1 MELTSAE
8 QVYHVTRICVDSY
21 EKQVP
26 TGWICNPYLE
36 EAVPFHGV
44 MQFLLRMEALL
55 DQLNFPQSF
64 TANRGMPD
72 TLTTATPSHGMRE
85 GSCSAGTPAGRAP
98 WPGTAGRSNSGAF
111 WSCCS
116 SWTGRWRRP
125 AASPPRPDR
134 GNHHVTQAA
143 EAAHSEY

>member
-26 TGWICNPYLE
+26 TGWICNPDLE

-85 GSCSAGTPAGRAP
+85 GAVETFSLRILFRRNASWQGSLAWDSREEPFRSVLELLFLLDAALRESAGDPAPAE
-98 WPGTAGRSNSGAF
+98 
-111 WSCCS
+111 
-116 SWTGRWRRP
+116 TG
-125 AASPPRPDR
+125 
-134 GNHHVTQAA
+134 
-143 EAAHSEY
+143 EAIT

>member
-85 GSCSAGTPAGRAP
+85 GAVETFSLRILFRRNASWQGSLAWDSREEPFRSVLELLFLLDAALRESAGDPAPAE
-98 WPGTAGRSNSGAF
+98 
-111 WSCCS
+111 
-116 SWTGRWRRP
+116 TG
-125 AASPPRPDR
+125 
-134 GNHHVTQAA
+134 
-143 EAAHSEY
+143 EAIT

>member
-85 GSCSAGTPAGRAP
+85 GAVETFSLRILFRRNASWQGSLAWDSREEPFRSILELLFLMDAALRETAGDPAPAGTG
-98 WPGTAGRSNSGAF
+98 
-111 WSCCS
+111 
-116 SWTGRWRRP
+116 
-125 AASPPRPDR
+125 
-134 GNHHVTQAA
+134 
-143 EAAHSEY
+143 EAIT

>member
-72 TLTTATPSHGMRE
+72 TLTTATPSHGMRGGGRGDLLPADPVPQE
-85 GSCSAGTPAGRAP
+85 RQLAGL
-98 WPGTAGRSNSGAF
+98 PGLGQPGGAIPEHSGAAAPH
-111 WSCCS
+111 
-116 SWTGRWRRP
+116 GPGAGGDLRRP
-125 AASPPRPDR
+125 RP
-134 GNHHVTQAA
+134 GLTG
-143 EAAHSEY
+143 ETIT

>member
-85 GSCSAGTPAGRAP
+85 GAVETFSLRILFRRNASWQGSLAWDSREEPFRSVLELLFLLDAALRESAGEPAPAE
-98 WPGTAGRSNSGAF
+98 
-111 WSCCS
+111 
-116 SWTGRWRRP
+116 TG
-125 AASPPRPDR
+125 
-134 GNHHVTQAA
+134 
-143 EAAHSEY
+143 EAIT

>member
-85 GSCSAGTPAGRAP
+85 GAVET
-98 WPGTAGRSNSGAF
+98 
-111 WSCCS
+111 